1 MIQKKKKKKKK
12 RGKVLG
18 EQQLKLFETVKDIS
32 KGMYKDYSQRS
43 QYIIMNYFPYFCLL
57 KNYSNYYFHVLVI
70 KN

>member
-1 MIQKKKKKKKK
+1 MYRTIKKKK
-12 RGKVLG
+12 GKVLG

-43 QYIIMNYFPYFCLL
+43 QYILMNYFPYFRLL
-57 KNYSNYYFHVLVI
+57 KNYSNYYFHFLVI